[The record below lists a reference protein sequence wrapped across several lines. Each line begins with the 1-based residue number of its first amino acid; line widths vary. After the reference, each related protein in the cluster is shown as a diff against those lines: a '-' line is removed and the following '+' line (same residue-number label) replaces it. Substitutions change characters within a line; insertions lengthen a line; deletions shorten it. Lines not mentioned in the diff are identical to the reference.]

1 MAGEQAVSEQ
11 RLRAEISPNQM
22 KSERLM
28 LVGMVGRKEVLNV
41 KTLKQKQMC
50 GR

>member
-22 KSERLM
+22 KSERETD
-28 LVGMVGRKEVLNV
+28 GGGNGGKEG
-41 KTLKQKQMC
+41 C
-50 GR
+50 S